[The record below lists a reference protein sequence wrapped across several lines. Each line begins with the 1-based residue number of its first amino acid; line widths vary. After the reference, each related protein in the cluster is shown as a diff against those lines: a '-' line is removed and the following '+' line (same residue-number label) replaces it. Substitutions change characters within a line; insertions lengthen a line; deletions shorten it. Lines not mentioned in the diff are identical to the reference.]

1 MGVVM
6 GDGAINEH
14 SRRIPVGVL
23 TKTVT
28 GEQKMVKVLA
38 GKTKV
43 EVIPASGA
51 FKVLVNGRE
60 QVIPA
65 GDKFIQKTHETGAV
79 HVEIRHYQDGVFHI
93 YAPNQMLHVV
103 TDGKSIEV
111 VAPQILKG
119 RAVGLCG
126 DLNGEIV
133 ADLRSPRNC
142 IMKPKLAVMS
152 LFERAQK
159 SSYPLVSAHKVEKKH
174 GKVCIS
180 KA

>member
-1 MGVVM
+1 MKSNCSGLPKDIINPYLMSSTEMVI
-6 GDGAINEH
+6 DKRKPLYCSINEH

-60 QVIPA
+60 QAIPA

-142 IMKPKLAVMS
+142 IMKPKL
-152 LFERAQK
+152 
-159 SSYPLVSAHKVEKKH
+159 
-174 GKVCIS
+174 
-180 KA
+180 